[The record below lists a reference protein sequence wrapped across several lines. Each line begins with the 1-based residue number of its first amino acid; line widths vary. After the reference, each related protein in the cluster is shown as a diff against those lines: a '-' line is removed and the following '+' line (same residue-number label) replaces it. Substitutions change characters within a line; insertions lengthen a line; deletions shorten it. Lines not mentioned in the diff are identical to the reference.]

1 MRGRDKPGVGDTEMD
16 ISAAAWVEGWE
27 KFLAGEREALVGRAN
42 GRLAYA
48 LRTTL
53 PGESREELDRLIE
66 EDRRLAR
73 AGLVSL
79 VAEDGSIDHK
89 HVDELTPEDM
99 PARRRAETARLDW
112 LMERTDRRL
121 ELLGVKLNRPG
132 NTPDGP
138 GSSERMPL
146 GDLVEVSPGS
156 LSRGTAGD

>member
-1 MRGRDKPGVGDTEMD
+1 MRGSNTPGQEDRGMA
-16 ISAAAWVEGWE
+16 ISATARLQGWE
-27 KFLAGEREALVGRAN
+27 MFMVGEREALVGRAT

-79 VAEDGSIDHK
+79 VAEDGTIDHK

-121 ELLGVKLNRPG
+121 ELLGVKLNRAG

-156 LSRGTAGD
+156 LSQGTAGD

>member
-1 MRGRDKPGVGDTEMD
+1 MD
-16 ISAAAWVEGWE
+16 ISAAARVEGWE
-27 KFLAGEREALVGRAN
+27 KFLAGERAALVERAN
-42 GRLAYA
+42 GRLACA
-48 LRTTL
+48 LRTAL

-79 VAEDGSIDHK
+79 VAEDGTVSHK
-89 HVDELTPEDM
+89 HVDELKPEEM

-112 LMERTDRRL
+112 LIERTDRRL

-146 GDLVEVSPGS
+146 GDLVEASPGS